1 MKRLLIISLLIIG
14 CQNDDHGNL
23 SIFEDPSPEQFAEW
37 VEVDST
43 YYIAVLPMVDLYKR
57 EGESNIRGNGW
68 ENSRFQ
74 LEYSELTWRGLY
86 DYVNYYS
93 DLYLEWGEEKTN
105 KHLDSLNH
113 RFEQFREDLAF
124 WNEDDLFPNE

>member
-23 SIFEDPSPEQFAEW
+23 SIFEDPTPEQFAKW

-113 RFEQFREDLAF
+113 RFEQLREDLF
-124 WNEDDLFPNE
+124 NWEGID